1 MTYDRRH
8 ITRWLSS
15 MLMLLLLLFTA
26 CSKSSDEGGEP
37 EPDKKKPVLKVYVF
51 APDRPIVTRAD
62 NGDVDA
68 SAEENE
74 IHSLDVCVF
83 EHHETGDPKAGDDG
97 KSVGHVRLNN
107 VELSEAGSEV
117 SMDISDDFAD
127 VKPNVDVYVAANV
140 TNANCG
146 LSLDAYTDR
155 TTLEGALI
163 KSGYFGVSPL
173 VSSVPNDGL
182 PMSGVLKNQVVS
194 GASPVFRV
202 GLESGGLSN
211 VRLVRA
217 VSKIRF
223 VFSKSSTNTDNL
235 KVNSIKLDGYDATNH
250 IIGLPNEEYLF
261 LDGAYPGSR
270 LKVQGSSSEDYV
282 AETTLLSN
290 IDGATIKTND
300 SPAAYAYNG
309 TMTGQEYENL
319 INSGI
324 IDNKLS
330 ELGRYYLRES
340 DKKVS
345 GKITYT
351 IGDTEKTVV
360 FQTADA
366 GDFSRNHTWIVYGY
380 FVSSGNLLLN
390 MVEIK
395 NWSNIESPHDI
406 YNW

>member
-1 MTYDRRH
+1 
-8 ITRWLSS
+8 
-15 MLMLLLLLFTA
+15 MLLLLMFTA
-26 CSKSSDEGGEP
+26 CSKSSEEGGEP

-74 IHSLDVCVF
+74 IHSLDVWVF
-83 EHHETGDPKAGDDG
+83 ENSNGNP
-97 KSVGHVRLNN
+97 VGHVRLNN

-182 PMSGVLKNQVVS
+182 PMSGVLKNKVVS

-202 GLESGGLSN
+202 GPESGGLSN

-223 VFSKSSTNTDNL
+223 VFSKSSTNKDNL

-261 LDGAYPGSR
+261 LDGAYPTSSK
-270 LKVQGSSSEDYV
+270 LKVNTDEGYV

-351 IGDTEKTVV
+351 IGGTEKTVV

>member
-1 MTYDRRH
+1 
-8 ITRWLSS
+8 
-15 MLMLLLLLFTA
+15 MLLLLLFTA

-74 IHSLDVCVF
+74 IHSLDVWVF
-83 EHHETGDPKAGDDG
+83 ENSNGNP
-97 KSVGHVRLNN
+97 VGHVRLNN

-117 SMDISDDFAD
+117 SMDISDDFAES
-127 VKPNVDVYVAANV
+127 KPKVDVYVAANV

-146 LSLDAYTDR
+146 LSLDAYTNR
-155 TTLEGALI
+155 ATLEDALI

-182 PMSGVLKNQVVS
+182 PMSGVLKNQEVS
-194 GASPVFRV
+194 GTSPVLRV
-202 GLESGGLSN
+202 GPESGGLSN

-235 KVNSIKLDGYDATNH
+235 KVNSIKLDGYDDTNH
-250 IIGLPNEEYLF
+250 IGLPNEEYLF

-360 FQTADA
+360 FQTESA

-395 NWSNIESPHDI
+395 NWSNIESPHDV

>member
-1 MTYDRRH
+1 
-8 ITRWLSS
+8 
-15 MLMLLLLLFTA
+15 
-26 CSKSSDEGGEP
+26 
-37 EPDKKKPVLKVYVF
+37 
-51 APDRPIVTRAD
+51 
-62 NGDVDA
+62 
-68 SAEENE
+68 
-74 IHSLDVCVF
+74 
-83 EHHETGDPKAGDDG
+83 
-97 KSVGHVRLNN
+97 
-107 VELSEAGSEV
+107 
-117 SMDISDDFAD
+117 MDISDDFAD

-202 GLESGGLSN
+202 GPESGGLSN

>member
-74 IHSLDVCVF
+74 IHSLDVWVF
-83 EHHETGDPKAGDDG
+83 ENSNGNP
-97 KSVGHVRLNN
+97 VGHVRLNN

-127 VKPNVDVYVAANV
+127 VKPKVDVYVAANV

-182 PMSGVLKNQVVS
+182 PMSGVLKDKLVS
-194 GASPVFRV
+194 GASPVLRV
-202 GLESGGLSN
+202 GPNDGGLSN

>member
-1 MTYDRRH
+1 MRDERRY
-8 ITRWLSS
+8 ITRWLSG

-26 CSKSSDEGGEP
+26 CSKSSEGGDEP

-62 NGDVDA
+62 GGDVDA
-68 SAEENE
+68 TAEENE
-74 IHSLDVCVF
+74 IHSLHVWVF
-83 EHHETGDPKAGDDG
+83 EHASGNP
-97 KSVGHVRLNN
+97 VGHVALTN
-107 VELSEAGSEV
+107 VALSEAGSEV
-117 SMDISDDFAD
+117 SMDISDDFAEN
-127 VKPNVDVYVAANV
+127 KPNVDVYVAANV
-140 TNANCG
+140 TSSNSG
-146 LSLDAYTDR
+146 LSLDAYTDGA
-155 TTLEGALI
+155 TLDGALI

-173 VSSVPNDGL
+173 ITSVSGDGL
-182 PMSGVLKNQVVS
+182 PMSGVLKDQMVS
-194 GASPVFRV
+194 GSSPVLRV
-202 GLESGGLSN
+202 GPERGGLSN

-223 VFSKSSTNTDNL
+223 VFSKSSKNTDNL
-235 KVNSIKLDGYDATNH
+235 TVNSIKLDNSV
-250 IIGLPNEEYLF
+250 LPNEEYLF
-261 LDGAYPGSR
+261 LDGAYP
-270 LKVQGSSSEDYV
+270 SSSKMKVKTTEGYV
-282 AETTLLSN
+282 AETELISN
-290 IDGATIKTND
+290 IAGSTIKEND
-300 SPAAYAYNG
+300 GPAAYSYNEA
-309 TMTGQEYENL
+309 TMTSQDYENL

-380 FVSSGNLLLN
+380 FVSSGNLLVS

-395 NWSNIESPHDI
+395 NWMNIDTPQEV